1 MQAQRTRAQTEAAS
15 SRAGASRYRTIYSSL
30 RSAIQIGRLIPG
42 QVLLEGPIAEVFGTS
57 RIPVRKALRLLSDEG
72 MIRRFDG
79 RGYLVGR
86 PHGVLPRPVRT
97 VVDSVLLGLNGQDSG
112 VDHRMAS
119 ERIISEMRHH
129 IALGRIFG
137 HYAVNEVAVAQE
149 YGVSRTVVRETL
161 MRLRDLGLV
170 EKVPYSQWLTSSLT
184 AVSVTDDYELRALLE
199 PVALR
204 KGHESL
210 ERAELQAMIDR
221 VDRLLESGAPPSS
234 TDLMRVEDDL
244 HVQCLRFEKN
254 GRMRT
259 SLSQVQAPLTITQIF
274 FDLVG
279 ARPKEGMLS
288 EHRTI
293 YEFLLRG
300 SFQAAAVCLEAHLQA
315 SARRTLDRLKVLSVF
330 SEPDLPA
337 YLERLH

>member
-1 MQAQRTRAQTEAAS
+1 MQAQRTRTQTEAVGQRS
-15 SRAGASRYRTIYSSL
+15 GASRYHTIYSAL
-30 RSAIQIGRLIPG
+30 RSAIQLGRLVPG
-42 QVLLEGPIAEVFGTS
+42 QLLLEGPIAEVFGTS
-57 RIPVRKALRLLSDEG
+57 RIPVRKALKLLADDSL
-72 MIRRFDG
+72 IRRFDG

-86 PHGVLPRPVRT
+86 PHGVLHKPVRLGL
-97 VVDSVLLGLNGQDSG
+97 DPVLLGLNGQDG
-112 VDHRMAS
+112 GIDHRMAG
-119 ERIISEMRHH
+119 ERIIAEMRQH

-137 HYAVNEVAVAQE
+137 HYVVNEVAVAQD

-170 EKVPYSQWLTSSLT
+170 EKVPYSQWLTSPLT

-199 PVALR
+199 PAALK
-204 KGHESL
+204 KGVDRL
-210 ERAELQAMIDR
+210 ERGELQAMIDR
-221 VDRLLESGAPPSS
+221 VDRLLARGLPPTSAE
-234 TDLMRVEDDL
+234 LMQVEDDL

-254 GRMRT
+254 GRVKT
-259 SLSQVQAPLTITQIF
+259 SLGQVQAPLTITQIF

-279 ARPKEGMLS
+279 TGPKEGMLS

-315 SARRTLDRLKVLSVF
+315 AVRRTLERLKVLSVF